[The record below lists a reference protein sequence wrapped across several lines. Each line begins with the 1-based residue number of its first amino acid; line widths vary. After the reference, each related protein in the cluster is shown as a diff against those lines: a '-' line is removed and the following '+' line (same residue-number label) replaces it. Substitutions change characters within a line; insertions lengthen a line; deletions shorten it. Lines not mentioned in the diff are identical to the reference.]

1 MLGGNAGQLPPYRLR
16 FAGAVSA
23 ALLLAACSSGGSSSA
38 SSSGATTTAPTTT
51 STTTTTTAPPPTLP
65 PVWTG
70 AGHDGA
76 VRAVVAAGG
85 VVVPVETDNGDG
97 NYIVT
102 TPCGAKATV
111 SGDPLRGAD
120 VVLDPGHGGNE
131 PGAVGPAGLI
141 EKDVNL
147 SVTQEV
153 QALLEAQGASVVL
166 TRATDQNTTIV
177 TRAKIAT
184 NLKPKVFVSIH
195 HNAEPDG
202 PSTTPGDETYY
213 QIASA
218 DSKRLAGLIWEEV
231 TTAFAPFGA
240 AWVADSDHGAK
251 YREGSR
257 GDYYGILRLAAG
269 VPTVLSEAAF
279 ISNPPEEALLRTAA
293 FRHAEAVAIAT
304 AITRFVTTPDPGSG
318 FVTPYPREEPAGGGG
333 GPEGCVDPPL

>member
-1 MLGGNAGQLPPYRLR
+1 LAAHARLSKL
-16 FAGAVSA
+16 ACAA
-23 ALLLAACSSGGSSSA
+23 ALAAAVLLAACSSGGGSASSA
-38 SSSGATTTAPTTT
+38 SSGATTSAPT
-51 STTTTTTAPPPTLP
+51 STTTTTTTTTTTAPS
-65 PVWTG
+65 VWTG
-70 AGHDGA
+70 SAFDGP

-85 VVVPVETDNGDG
+85 IVVPVDNDNGDG
-97 NYIVT
+97 SYDVT
-102 TPCGAKATV
+102 TPCGADATV
-111 SGDPLRGAD
+111 NGDALRGAD

-131 PGAVGPAGLI
+131 PGAVGPTGLV

-147 SVTQEV
+147 SVAQDV

-177 TRAKIAT
+177 TRTKIAT

-218 DSKRLAGLIWEEV
+218 DSKRLAGLIWEEI
-231 TTAFAPFGA
+231 TSAFTPFGA
-240 AWVADSDHGAK
+240 AWAADTDHGAK

-279 ISNPPEEALLRTAA
+279 ITNAPEEALLRTTE

-318 FVTPYPREEPAGGGG
+318 FVIPYPREEPAGGGG

>member
-1 MLGGNAGQLPPYRLR
+1 
-16 FAGAVSA
+16 V
-23 ALLLAACSSGGSSSA
+23 LAACSSGGGSA
-38 SSSGATTTAPTTT
+38 SSGSSGPT
-51 STTTTTTAPPPTLP
+51 STVTSSTSSTTTTAPPPTLP
-65 PVWTG
+65 SVWTG
-70 AGHDGA
+70 AGYDGP
-76 VRAVVAAGG
+76 VRAVVAGG
-85 VVVPVETDNGDG
+85 GIVVPVETDNGDG
-97 NYIVT
+97 SYVVT
-102 TPCGAKATV
+102 TPCGAEVTV
-111 SGDPLRGAD
+111 HGDALRGAD
-120 VVLDPGHGGNE
+120 VVLDAGHGGNE
-131 PGAVGPAGLI
+131 PGAVGPTGLV

-166 TRATDQNTTIV
+166 TRTTDQNTTIA

-184 NLKPKVFVSIH
+184 NLQPKVFVSIH

-218 DSKRLAGLIWEEV
+218 DSKRLAGLIWEEL
-231 TTAFAPFGA
+231 TTAFTPFGA

-251 YREGSR
+251 YRPGSR

-279 ISNPPEEALLRTAA
+279 ITNPPEEALLRTAE

-304 AITRFVTTPDPGSG
+304 AITRFVSTPDPGSG